1 METLLDT
8 QRRLK
13 FLLFLYL
20 LVVKAAGDCPK
31 PEGGHN
37 TVLTNESLLKNVFP
51 ENIMVTLQCSSG
63 YIKESGSEFITC
75 INDQW
80 TESELI
86 CKKKDCRQPPPKPH
100 MKFDTSE
107 GTLFGALVKVSCEKG
122 YQISGSSYKECYDQG
137 WSGKASCEI
146 VACDKPAI
154 ANGKTSWDSADDPE
168 YNNTIRYTCH
178 EGYTLIGSDTVV
190 CDETGEYSPDQPVCN
205 EVTRAPATT
214 SRPQVAIT
222 DLTTTDAKVSTFLDS
237 SAAPTVHRTQTVTTS
252 SIPNLSTLPKVFRGK
267 ATSTGILSTTSSS
280 FQGMHDGNVNTATD
294 SGTVAAVVTGA
305 VVLLGAIIGFFLL
318 HKFNMRRKGSYDT
331 REDQKPGLLHFQN
344 L

>member
-13 FLLFLYL
+13 SLLLMYL

-31 PEGGHN
+31 PEGGNN

-51 ENIMVTLQCSSG
+51 ENIMVTLECSSG

-86 CKKKDCRQPPPKPH
+86 CKKKDCGQPPPKPH
-100 MKFDTSE
+100 MKFDTSQ
-107 GTLFGALVKVSCEKG
+107 GTLFGVLVKVTCEKG

-137 WSGKASCEI
+137 WSGRASCEI
-146 VACDKPAI
+146 VTCDKPAI
-154 ANGKTSWDSADDPE
+154 ANGNTSWDSGDDPE

-205 EVTRAPATT
+205 
-214 SRPQVAIT
+214 
-222 DLTTTDAKVSTFLDS
+222 DS

-267 ATSTGILSTTSSS
+267 ATSAGILSTTSSS

-294 SGTVAAVVTGA
+294 SGTVAAVVIGA
-305 VVLLGAIIGFFLL
+305 VVLLGVIIGFFLL